1 MSTRSKQRPVKRR
14 AKARSLVREP
24 VAKYGSSTL
33 LSKQHLPTKKMIEQ
47 ISKGL
52 AYGELE
58 HLRHEIDEPM
68 DSLARQLSIS
78 RSTLQRRK
86 AERRLS
92 PEESDRVMRF
102 WKMIRY
108 AVKLFG
114 NIERARAWLKDPQ
127 FGLGGAIP
135 LEFAKT
141 EVGAREVEDLL
152 GRIDY
157 GVYS

>member
-1 MSTRSKQRPVKRR
+1 MGKVRKRR
-14 AKARSLVREP
+14 YSRRTAVRERPAVEYGSKVLLASKHIEAAKAI
-24 VAKYGSSTL
+24 K
-33 LSKQHLPTKKMIEQ
+33 H

-52 AYGELE
+52 PFGELE
-58 HLRHEIDEPM
+58 HLRSEIDEPLEA
-68 DSLARQLSIS
+68 LARQLSIS

-86 AERRLS
+86 TERRLS

-102 WKMIRY
+102 WRILKY
-108 AVKLFG
+108 ATNLFG
-114 NIERARAWLKDPQ
+114 TLDRARQWLKFPQ

-141 EVGAREVEDLL
+141 EIGGREVEDLL